1 MARLM
6 RKPGTT
12 GKYTVIDNR
21 TGKVVEDAE
30 PWGRN
35 EFFVV
40 MLKDRHAR
48 AALAAYATD
57 AAAAGDREYAGE
69 VMALADRA
77 GPSSPFCKAPD

>member
-6 RKPGTT
+6 RRPGTT

-35 EFFVV
+35 EYFVV
-40 MLKDRHAR
+40 FLKDRHSH

-57 AAAAGDREYAGE
+57 AAAADDHEYADE
-69 VMALADRA
+69 VMQLADRA
-77 GPSSPFCKAPD
+77 GPLSPYCKAPD